1 MPGMQAPTRI
11 EIKSLGDYL
20 KVMTRRFIRRA
31 FLGKSSSPNG
41 LGFERQCEISIS
53 SLSPRVQP
61 VT

>member
-31 FLGKSSSPNG
+31 FLGESSRPHG
-41 LGFERQCEISIS
+41 LSFERQCGISIS

-61 VT
+61 MT